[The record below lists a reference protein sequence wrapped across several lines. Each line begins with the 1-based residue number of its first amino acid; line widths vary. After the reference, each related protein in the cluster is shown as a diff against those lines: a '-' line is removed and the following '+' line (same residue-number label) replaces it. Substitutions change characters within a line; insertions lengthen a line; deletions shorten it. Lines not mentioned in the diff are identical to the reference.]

1 MIYNTQKISED
12 LIIKDTFTLLNSLP
26 LIESEYITPNPTTI
40 PLLESREF
48 NNKYIARYSDL
59 ETLAEEYDI
68 TIDDTID
75 LLTTTHPT
83 LSKDNIIV
91 AIEES
96 RPYYDTDILYRFFNE
111 YVLISE
117 YNTPAYNLC
126 DYCMTNFLESHDPF
140 WIELYVT
147 YPEITLSIQEAVV
160 GKENKPGYLENMLS
174 EINKRIAE
182 TKKSIQNPMMIDKQK
197 KHLTNLMTQ
206 LDRQAMEIED
216 KIKERDGLQ
225 AARRQEKQ
233 NLQDKSTSSGGN
245 SEMETM
251 KGMST
256 DAKKMI
262 YKKNQE
268 IRKLQNGGG
277 TTSQQQTNPTSTTN
291 TPDTSNQPQSW
302 LSKKW
307 SAFKNWWGNAGS
319 PNGDNG
325 SGGGGWFSNLVGK
338 IKSGLGIQSQQQAKP
353 VDNTSAQ
360 PTPQTPATTP
370 VSNEPAK
377 PAQPTAAKQKAQEQ
391 NQANIANY
399 NEKKRQAQ
407 QQVATPKPVVPA
419 QPNNTIK
426 K

>member
-1 MIYNTQKISED
+1 MNYRLASYMNNTVFS
-12 LIIKDTFTLLNSLP
+12 LLDSLP
-26 LIESEYITPNPTTI
+26 LIESEYIAPNPTTI

-59 ETLAEEYDI
+59 ENIAEEYDI
-68 TIDDTID
+68 TIDDTIY
-75 LLTTTHPT
+75 LLTQVHPT
-83 LSKDNIIV
+83 LTKDQIII

-111 YVLISE
+111 YVLIPE

-216 KIKERDGLQ
+216 KIKERDGVQ

-245 SEMETM
+245 SEMEAM

-277 TTSQQQTNPTSTTN
+277 TTPQQQTNS

-307 SAFKNWWGNAGS
+307 SAFKNWWGNAGT
-319 PNGDNG
+319 PNGDHG

-338 IKSGLGIQSQQQAKP
+338 IKSGLGIQTQQQT
-353 VDNTSAQ
+353 NTTNNTTPTQST
-360 PTPQTPATTP
+360 PNTTPQTPATAP
-370 VSNEPAK
+370 VANTPAK
-377 PAQPTAAKQKAQEQ
+377 PAQPTPQQNATDANKQKAQQ
-391 NQANIANY
+391 QTQKAVSNYNVVKQAVTNQQQANS
-399 NEKKRQAQ
+399 
-407 QQVATPKPVVPA
+407 
-419 QPNNTIK
+419 IK

>member
-1 MIYNTQKISED
+1 MNYS
-12 LIIKDTFTLLNSLP
+12 LLSYLNNDIMSLLDSLP
-26 LIESEYITPNPTTI
+26 LIESEYTISNPSSI
-40 PLLESREF
+40 PLLESKEF
-48 NNKYIARYSDL
+48 ANNYIAYYSDL

-68 TIDDTID
+68 TIDESIE
-75 LLTTTHPT
+75 LLTKVHPI
-83 LSKDNIIV
+83 SKNNIIV

-96 RPYYDTDILYRFFNE
+96 RLYYDTDILYRFFNE
-111 YVLISE
+111 YVLIPE

-140 WIELYVT
+140 WIDLYIT
-147 YPEITLSIQEAVV
+147 YPEITLSIQEAVI

-174 EINKRIAE
+174 EINKRMAE
-182 TKKSIQNPMMIDKQK
+182 TKKSIDNPLMIDKQK

-245 SEMETM
+245 SEMEAM

-268 IRKLQNGGG
+268 IRKLQNDSGNAP
-277 TTSQQQTNPTSTTN
+277 TPPTNQ
-291 TPDTSNQPQSW
+291 PDTSNQPQSW

-307 SAFKNWWGNAGS
+307 SAFKNWWNNAGN
-319 PNGDNG
+319 PNGDNR

-338 IKSGLGIQSQQQAKP
+338 IKSGLGIQAQQTNP
-353 VDNTSAQ
+353 TSNTTPQST
-360 PTPQTPATTP
+360 PNTTPQTSSTTP
-370 VSNEPAK
+370 VSNTPAK
-377 PAQPTAAKQKAQEQ
+377 PAQPTPQQNATDANKQKAQQ
-391 NQANIANY
+391 TQQAVSNYNAVKQAVTNQQQANS
-399 NEKKRQAQ
+399 
-407 QQVATPKPVVPA
+407 
-419 QPNNTIK
+419 IK

>member
-1 MIYNTQKISED
+1 MIYNTHKINED
-12 LIIKDTFTLLNSLP
+12 TIMQNTFSLLDSLP
-26 LIESEYITPNPTTI
+26 LIESEYIAPNPTTI
-40 PLLESREF
+40 PLLESRKF
-48 NNKYIARYSDL
+48 NNKYITRYSDL
-59 ETLAEEYDI
+59 ENLAEEYDI

-75 LLTTTHPT
+75 LLTQVHPT
-83 LSKDNIIV
+83 LAKDQIII

-96 RPYYDTDILYRFFNE
+96 RPYYDTDVLYRFFNE
-111 YVLISE
+111 YVLIPE

-206 LDRQAMEIED
+206 LDRQAMEIEE

-233 NLQDKSTSSGGN
+233 NLQDKSTNAGGN
-245 SEMETM
+245 SEMEAM
-251 KGMST
+251 KNMSN

-268 IRKLQNGGG
+268 IRKLQNDSGNA
-277 TTSQQQTNPTSTTN
+277 TTHPPTNQ
-291 TPDTSNQPQSW
+291 PDTSNQSQSW
-302 LSKKW
+302 LAKKW
-307 SAFKNWWGNAGS
+307 AAFKNWWGNAGTS
-319 PNGDNG
+319 NGDTG
-325 SGGGGWFSNLVGK
+325 SGGGWFSRLVGK
-338 IKSGLGIQSQQQAKP
+338 IKSGLGVNNPNSVTQQSL
-353 VDNTSAQ
+353 
-360 PTPQTPATTP
+360 ATTQ
-370 VSNEPAK
+370 VSTTPAK
-377 PAQPTAAKQKAQEQ
+377 PAQPTPQLEVDKQKAQAQ
-391 NQANIANY
+391 NQANISKY
-399 NEKKRQAQ
+399 NEQKRQAQ
-407 QQVATPKPVVPA
+407 EQVATTQKPVSSAP
-419 QPNNTIK
+419 QSTNNTVK

>member
-1 MIYNTQKISED
+1 MIYNTQKINED
-12 LIIKDTFTLLNSLP
+12 TILKNTFTLLDSLP

-59 ETLAEEYDI
+59 ENLAEEYDI

-75 LLTTTHPT
+75 LLTQVHPT
-83 LSKDNIIV
+83 LAKDQIII

-111 YVLISE
+111 YVLIPE

-174 EINKRIAE
+174 EINKRIAD
-182 TKKSIQNPMMIDKQK
+182 TKKSIQNPYLIDKQK
-197 KHLTNLMTQ
+197 KHLTGVMTQ
-206 LDRQAMEIED
+206 LDRQAMEIEE

-233 NLQDKSTSSGGN
+233 NLQDKSTSTGGN
-245 SEMETM
+245 SEMEAM
-251 KGMST
+251 KCMST

-268 IRKLQNGGG
+268 IRKLQNGGN
-277 TTSQQQTNPTSTTN
+277 TTSSTTPQQNAPSTNNN
-291 TPDTSNQPQSW
+291 TAPDTSNQPQSW

-307 SAFKNWWGNAGS
+307 SAFKNWWGNAGT

-325 SGGGGWFSNLVGK
+325 SGGGGWFSKLVGK
-338 IKSGLGIQSQQQAKP
+338 IKTGLGIQPQQQSNLAS
-353 VDNTSAQ
+353 NTTPTQSI
-360 PTPQTPATTP
+360 PNTTPQTPATTS
-370 VSNEPAK
+370 VSSTPAK
-377 PAQPTAAKQKAQEQ
+377 PAQPTPQQNATDANKQKAQE
-391 NQANIANY
+391 
-399 NEKKRQAQ
+399 
-407 QQVATPKPVVPA
+407 QVATPKPVVPA
-419 QPNNTIK
+419 QPNNIIK